1 MEYVEEEV
9 SADFGNTLT
18 VSKAQSK
25 PKVTFPEAKAGKLYT
40 LAMID
45 PDAPSRFVNHST
57 NKALGIKQI
66 Q

>member
-9 SADFGNTLT
+9 SAEYGNTLT

-45 PDAPSRFVNHST
+45 PDAPSRFVR
-57 NKALGIKQI
+57 Q
-66 Q
+66 

>member
-1 MEYVEEEV
+1 MKYVEEEV

-45 PDAPSRFVNHST
+45 PDAPSRFVN
-57 NKALGIKQI
+57 Q
-66 Q
+66 

>member
-1 MEYVEEEV
+1 MYSKPKILIGKVKYVEEEV

-45 PDAPSRFVNHST
+45 PDAPSRFVN
-57 NKALGIKQI
+57 Q
-66 Q
+66 

>member
-1 MEYVEEEV
+1 MCTFINGQVEYVEEEV
-9 SADFGNTLT
+9 SAEYGNTLT

-45 PDAPSRFVNHST
+45 PDAPSRFVR
-57 NKALGIKQI
+57 Q
-66 Q
+66 